1 MPATRELVELQS
13 VDNELGVRRA
23 RLDEIARLLG
33 DDAALRALARQLRVY
48 QGEMDL
54 ALSKQG
60 ELDDAIGGYSTRVEA
75 AEAKLY
81 SGAVT
86 SSRELQDLQ
95 ADVNMLKR
103 HRGEQEDALLVVL
116 DEIDEAKRKRDETA
130 GSLESQTAA
139 WKADQQSMTEER
151 ARLEEEAFEL
161 ELRREDLVSHI
172 PPPEV
177 ALYDQVRRSHP
188 SHPVARMHNGACD
201 ACRVGVP
208 TRMQMDVRSG
218 SQPSRCPNCGRIL
231 LPE

>member
-23 RLDEIARLLG
+23 RLEEIARLLG
-33 DDAALRALARQLRVY
+33 DDAALRALARQLHVH

-60 ELDDAIGGYSTRVEA
+60 ELDDAIGGYSARVEA

-81 SGAVT
+81 GGGVT
-86 SSRELQDLQ
+86 SPRELQDLQ

-116 DEIDEAKRKRDETA
+116 EEVDEARRKRDATA

-139 WKADQQSMTEER
+139 WKADQQSMTEEQ

-161 ELRREDLVSHI
+161 ELRREDLVALI
-172 PPPEV
+172 PPTEV

-188 SHPVARMHNGACD
+188 NHPVARMHNGACD

-208 TRMQMDVRSG
+208 TRMQIEVRAG
-218 SQPSRCPNCGRIL
+218 SRPNRCPNCGRIL